1 MHTLFLIKPGEIEL
15 KLGNK
20 REFTRRLREQIAK
33 RLKGIPFALE
43 EYPGR
48 FFLTVEEKDS
58 ELTLFVLQ
66 HCPGVNGV
74 AKAIKT
80 KKDIDEICLAAVECA
95 KTEILTGAHT
105 FKIEAR
111 RSDKSFP
118 LDSYR
123 ICVVVGN
130 SVLTKYPT
138 LSVDVHNPDFIIQIE
153 IRERAYI
160 YSRTVAGPRGL
171 PVGSQGKGILLLSGG
186 IDSPV
191 AGYMMAC
198 RGLAL
203 ESVYFHSYP
212 YTSLEAQQKVERLAA
227 RIAIWTGGMH
237 LWIVPFT
244 DIQLAISK
252 ASYEETKTLM
262 LRMAMMQ
269 AADVIAHR
277 INANSIVTGE
287 SLGQV
292 ASQTAENMRLSQSK
306 TSLPVLRPLIG
317 IDKEEIIAIA
327 RQIETYEIS
336 ILPYEDC
343 CVLFSPKHPTLK
355 PDFEELRAYFESLA
369 LDNLIESAV
378 MNSERKYLDLADALK
393 TKPISKVQE
402 YSDMN
407 CRNKK

>member
-80 KKDIDEICLAAVECA
+80 KKDMDEICLAAAECA

>member
-20 REFTRRLREQIAK
+20 REFARRLKEQITK
-33 RLKGIPFALE
+33 RLKGIPFTLE

-66 HCPGVNGV
+66 HCPGINGV

-118 LDSYR
+118 FDSYR
-123 ICVVVGN
+123 ICVIAGN
-130 SVLTKYPT
+130 SVLTEYPT
-138 LSVDVHNPDFIIQIE
+138 LSVDVHNPDFIIRIE

-160 YSRTVAGPRGL
+160 YSSTAAGPRGL

-212 YTSLEAQQKVERLAA
+212 YTSPEAQQKVERLAA

-252 ASYEETKTLM
+252 TSYEETKTLM

-269 AADVIAHR
+269 AADIIAHR

-343 CVLFSPKHPTLK
+343 CVVFSPKHPILK
-355 PDFEELRAYFESLA
+355 PDYEELKGYFESLA
-369 LDNLIESAV
+369 LNNLIESAV
-378 MNSERKYLDLADALK
+378 MNSERKYFDFAYALK
-393 TKPISKVQE
+393 TNIK
-402 YSDMN
+402 
-407 CRNKK
+407 